1 MPTWGPDRA
10 SCEILTFKEGLLSP
24 MAHDLLL
31 RVTRFELEVGERP
44 PSVRAWFDADSLEV
58 VAAVRGGRPAP
69 EVLRDAD
76 RDEIRRNA
84 LREVLEAGR
93 FPRVT
98 FASTAVSARPGGY
111 EVRGELTL
119 HGTARQISF
128 AVLRGDTGL
137 RAEIPLR
144 QPDFGIRPY
153 SAMMGTL
160 RVKPEVRVR
169 IAAPALS

>member
-24 MAHDLLL
+24 MAHDLVL
-31 RVTRFELEVGERP
+31 RVTRFEIEVGERP
-44 PSVRAWFDADSLEV
+44 PSVRAWFEVDSLEV
-58 VAAVRGGRPAP
+58 VTALRGGRPAP
-69 EVLRDAD
+69 GVLRESD

-84 LREVLEAGR
+84 LRDVLEAGR
-93 FPRVT
+93 FPRVG
-98 FASTAVSARPGGY
+98 FASTAVSARPDGY
-111 EVRGELTL
+111 EIRGELTL
-119 HGTARQISF
+119 RGTVRPISF
-128 AVLRGDTGL
+128 PVRRRDSGL
-137 RAEIPLR
+137 LVEVPLR

-169 IAAPALS
+169 ITAPTLP